1 MRAELAM
8 LAYKAWRESRTRFV
22 LGALVLAAVCA
33 LFVVFHAEF
42 RRLMG
47 APGAPASSYGGYIY
61 LRIYESVGR
70 AMFWLIAIVLGLG
83 GLWRER
89 AHGTIGFTL
98 ALPVH
103 RWHHAVARAAVGV
116 LQVGTLALVPALIV
130 PACSRLVGASYPWA
144 QALGFALIWAAA
156 GGVVFAFAF
165 AISVVIRSD
174 YVALAVAVLGMRL
187 AASALPRLP
196 GLADADLRRIM
207 TGRGMAYF
215 DATRAQLIATPWLTA
230 AATALV
236 AIAMIALAVRIT
248 ARQRFHEP

>member
-1 MRAELAM
+1 MRALEM
-8 LAYKAWRESRTRFV
+8 LAHKAWRESRTRFV
-22 LGALVLAAVCA
+22 LGALVLAAVCVV
-33 LFVVFHAEF
+33 FVVFHAEF

-47 APGAPASSYGGYIY
+47 ATRPPASTYGGYLY
-61 LRIYESVGR
+61 LRIYESIGR

-116 LQVGTLALVPALIV
+116 LQVIALALVPALLV
-130 PACSRLVGASYPWA
+130 PVCSRLVGASYPWS
-144 QALGFALIWAAA
+144 QALGFAVIWAAA
-156 GGVVFAFAF
+156 GCVVFAFAF
-165 AISVVIRSD
+165 VTSVMIRSD
-174 YVALAVAVLGMRL
+174 YVALAVAVLGMRIG
-187 AASALPRLP
+187 SGALPRLP
-196 GLADADLRRIM
+196 GLAGADLHRIM

-215 DATRAQLIATPWLTA
+215 DAEHAQLIATPWLTA

-236 AIAMIALAVRIT
+236 AIAMLALAVRIT